1 MADTRGIRA
10 GRAFVELGVSDK
22 LAAGLKRAA
31 ARLKAF
37 GEGVRSVGLRTAA
50 IGAAIL
56 APLLGS
62 AKVFAD
68 TGSALFDMSQRT
80 GISVEALSELGFAAE
95 QSGTDL
101 ATLETGIRKMQRSIT
116 DAAQGSTSAQEALA
130 LLGLTVDRLR
140 GLSPEDQFKL
150 IADRIAQIK
159 DPTVRAAAAMELF
172 GRSGTNLI
180 PLLSGGAKGIEALQE
195 QARRLGLTMSTEDAR
210 AAEEFG
216 DVLDALTKVVKRLFF
231 AVGSALAPMLME
243 FAESATRI
251 VVRTSAWI
259 QQNKQVIVT
268 VFKVAAAVLAAGA
281 ALIGLGLLI
290 TGIGAAFG
298 LLASV
303 AAGVGTAIGVIGSVI
318 AALLSPIGLVVVAVA
333 GLGAALLV
341 STGAGG
347 EALTWL
353 SDQFS
358 RLRDRVS
365 KAIGGIADA
374 LAAGDIGLAAQILW
388 LTLKLI
394 WQQGVASLNG
404 VWLSAR
410 NFFVTTAQK
419 MWFGAVAAAQIGF
432 HALEVAWIET
442 TAFLSKTWTKFST
455 GFQKVWETATSFVAK
470 RMLEIQGV
478 FDSSLDVEAAKEAVD
493 QQLESRLSELDQ
505 GAQRDLAA
513 SEAKRQREREQSA
526 ELNEATLAE
535 IGRQFEEAQQGLK
548 SGTDE
553 QVAETQRQLEEAR
566 RKLDEAI
573 AEAKRK
579 REEAE
584 SEPGAPSR
592 TPADL
597 MSELDDQISSL
608 GDLLARG
615 KGASVQGTFNAAAAQ
630 GLAASAGMA
639 ERTAKATEQTAK
651 NTKRL
656 VDAATTGGLAFT

>member
-101 ATLETGIRKMQRSIT
+101 ETLETGIRKMQRSIT
-116 DAAQGSTSAQEALA
+116 DAAQGSTSAQEALS
-130 LLGLTVDRLR
+130 LLGLTVQQLS

-180 PLLSGGAKGIEALQE
+180 PLLSGGAKGIEGLQE

-216 DVLDALTKVVKRLFF
+216 DVLDALTKVVKRLFV
-231 AVGSALAPMLME
+231 AVGSALAPMLKE

-251 VVRTSAWI
+251 IVRTSAWI

-281 ALIGLGLLI
+281 ALIGLGVFI

-298 LLASV
+298 VLASV

-333 GLGAALLV
+333 GLGAALLI

-347 EALTWL
+347 EALAWL
-353 SDQFS
+353 SDQFT
-358 RLRDRVS
+358 RLRDGVM
-365 KAIGGIADA
+365 KVVGGIVDA

-388 LTLKLI
+388 LTMKLI

-404 VWLSAR
+404 VWLAAR

-419 MWFGAVAAAQIGF
+419 MWFGAVAAAQVGF

-455 GFQKVWETATSFVAK
+455 GFQKIWETATSFVAK
-470 RMLEIQGV
+470 RMLEIQGL
-478 FDSSLDVEAAKEAVD
+478 FDSSLDVDAAKKAVD
-493 QQLESRLSELDQ
+493 EQLESRLSELDQ

-513 SEAKRQREREQSA
+513 REAKRQREREQSA

-535 IGRQFEEAQQGLK
+535 IGRQFDEAQQGLK

-553 QVAETQRQLEEAR
+553 QVAETQKQLDEAR

-573 AEAKRK
+573 AEAKSK
-579 REEAE
+579 REAAE
-584 SEPGAPSR
+584 SEPGTPRR

-656 VDAATTGGLAFT
+656 VDAAATGGLTFA

>member
-22 LAAGLKRAA
+22 LAVGLKRAA

-50 IGAAIL
+50 IGAAVL

-80 GISVEALSELGFAAE
+80 GISVEALSELGIAAE

-130 LLGLTVDRLR
+130 LLGLTVDDLKN
-140 GLSPEDQFKL
+140 LSPEDQFKL

-172 GRSGTNLI
+172 GRSGTSLI
-180 PLLSGGAKGIEALQE
+180 PLLSGGARGIEALQE

-231 AVGSALAPMLME
+231 AVGAALAPMLKE

-290 TGIGAAFG
+290 TGVGAAFG

-318 AALLSPIGLVVVAVA
+318 AAMLSPIGLVVVAVA

-347 EALTWL
+347 EALAWL
-353 SDQFS
+353 SDQFT

-365 KAIGGIADA
+365 KVIGGIADA
-374 LAAGDIGLAAQILW
+374 LAAGDISLAAQILW

-455 GFQKVWETATSFVAK
+455 GFQKIWESATSFVAK
-470 RMLEIQGV
+470 RMLEIQGL
-478 FDSSLDVEAAKEAVD
+478 FDSSLDVDAAKKAVD
-493 QQLESRLSELDQ
+493 QQLESRLAELDQ

-513 SEAKRQREREQSA
+513 REAKRQREREQSA

-535 IGRQFEEAQQGLK
+535 IGRQFEEAQQSLK

-553 QVAETQRQLEEAR
+553 QVAKTQRQLDEAR
-566 RKLDEAI
+566 HKLDEAI

-584 SEPGAPSR
+584 SEPGTPSR

-597 MSELDDQISSL
+597 IAELDDQISSL

>member
-56 APLLGS
+56 APLVGS

-101 ATLETGIRKMQRSIT
+101 ATLEAGIRKMQRSIT

-130 LLGLTVDRLR
+130 LLGLTVEQLS

-172 GRSGTNLI
+172 GRSGTSLI
-180 PLLSGGAKGIEALQE
+180 PLLSGGARGIEALQE

-231 AVGSALAPMLME
+231 AIGSALAPMLKE

-268 VFKVAAAVLAAGA
+268 VSKVAAAVLAAGA

-303 AAGVGTAIGVIGSVI
+303 ATGVGTAIGVIGSVI
-318 AALLSPIGLVVVAVA
+318 AALLSPIGLVIVAVA

-347 EALTWL
+347 QALAWL

-365 KAIGGIADA
+365 KVIGGIADA

-404 VWLSAR
+404 VWLAAR

-442 TAFLSKTWTKFST
+442 TAFLSKTWNKFST
-455 GFQKVWETATSFVAK
+455 GFQKIWESATSFVAK
-470 RMLEIQGV
+470 RMLEIQGL
-478 FDSSLDVEAAKEAVD
+478 FDSSLDVDAAKKAVD

-505 GAQRDLAA
+505 AAQRDLAA
-513 SEAKRQREREQSA
+513 REAKRQREREQSA

-535 IGRQFEEAQQGLK
+535 IGRQFEEAQQSLK
-548 SGTDE
+548 SGTNE
-553 QVAETQRQLEEAR
+553 QVAETQRQLDEAR

-584 SEPGAPSR
+584 LEPGAPSR

-597 MSELDDQISSL
+597 MAELDDQISSL